1 MTWDSAY
8 TVHGRLDGE
17 EVEVTWEPGALGGTP
32 GAVDRVRAVLA
43 DEDLVKLTPQDRE
56 RPTDVEDPAAVMAAI
71 QQVLEITSVDG
82 DPPIPEPDPSA
93 G

>member
-8 TVHGRLDGE
+8 TVHGRLDGDD
-17 EVEVTWEPGALGGTP
+17 VEVTWERGELGGTP
-32 GAVDRVRAVLA
+32 AAVDRVRAVLA
-43 DEDLVKLTPQDRE
+43 GEDVVRLTPQDRE
-56 RPTDVEDPAAVMAAI
+56 RPADVGDPAAAMAAI
-71 QQVLEITSVDG
+71 QQVVEITSVDG